1 MSNETIVAKGKQIEA
16 INIELEDTEALIKQL
31 KAKVN
36 TLHLDKNRLTGEII
50 ELKHNDNQLAQEPL
64 INEWIGKMKSKYGN
78 AINFG
83 LGLKNGEEQYT
94 ITITFDDDKDEIF
107 YVSKAKSE
115 SATKEFLDELEQTII
130 LVNELF
136 AQNVL
141 EELNSDLVYV
151 NKSSN
156 DNKIFT
162 SIYFDESNKTIR
174 LRLRTDGLIDV
185 HISETI
191 YDVPQYQVELHNGV
205 YLKPKATEDEY
216 GNEIKKYAYE
226 LSKEQTVYIKLA
238 VSSIK
243 SALKK
248 FDETQA
254 KYVKSV
260 N

>member
-1 MSNETIVAKGKQIEA
+1 MSNETIVKKGEQIKA
-16 INIELEDTEALIKQL
+16 IDSELEDTEALIKQL

-36 TLHLDKNRLTGEII
+36 TLHLDKNRLTSEII

-64 INEWIGKMKSKYGN
+64 IKEWIGKMKSKYGN
-78 AINFG
+78 EIEFG

-94 ITITFDDDKDEIF
+94 ITITFDDNKDEIF
-107 YVSKAKSE
+107 YVSKAKFE

-141 EELNSDLVYV
+141 KELNTNLVYV
-151 NKSSN
+151 NKSGN

-174 LRLRTDGLIDV
+174 LRLRKDGLIDV

-191 YDVPQYQVELHNGV
+191 YDAPQYKVELLNRV
-205 YLKPKATEDEY
+205 YLKPKPAEDEY
-216 GNEIKKYAYE
+216 GNEIKGYSYE
-226 LSKEQTVYIKLA
+226 LTKERTVNINFAVQGIKN
-238 VSSIK
+238 
-243 SALKK
+243 ALEN

-254 KYVKSV
+254 KYVKSA